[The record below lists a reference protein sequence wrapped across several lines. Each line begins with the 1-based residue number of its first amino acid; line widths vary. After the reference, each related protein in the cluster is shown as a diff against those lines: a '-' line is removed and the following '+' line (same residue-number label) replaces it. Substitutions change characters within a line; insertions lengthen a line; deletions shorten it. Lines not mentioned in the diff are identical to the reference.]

1 MNLKLFVIVMFSAM
15 LITVG
20 VGNLLTAPASTPCDN
35 GQCTIPEQAVTPPV
49 VEPGTPAVCD
59 GDCAVCPIAT
69 CPDNPKYTEDTES
82 SDCDSCRKPL
92 RKAGKAII
100 KAPLKAAGRAGRI
113 VVKPPKVFRLLRR
126 R

>member
-20 VGNLLTAPASTPCDN
+20 VGNLLTAPAASPCDN
-35 GQCTIPEQAVTPPV
+35 GQCTLSQSQP
-49 VEPGTPAVCD
+49 PAVVPSPGATCD

-69 CPDNPKYTEDTES
+69 CPDNLKYTEDTES

-113 VVKPPKVFRLLRR
+113 AVKPLKVFRLLRR